1 MGISCQIS
9 SGTHTQEPQNLSKI
23 LIMNGIFISCLAVL
37 ALSNVSEAFFLFGTG
52 AATAGTALTLGTGG
66 SAAALGLLGG
76 AFILKGLVLGAAL
89 LASRSR
95 GGRRHG
101 RSAEAVEDNEI
112 ESAFAILASAEPA
125 QCYRRL
131 ICDLAAGAIP
141 DNEKILT
148 LFTEDVSPVSP
159 KFEYA
164 TAAKVGKLVKNAN
177 ICELR
182 YSCPF
187 NTADIQKIFA

>member
-1 MGISCQIS
+1 MG
-9 SGTHTQEPQNLSKI
+9 
-23 LIMNGIFISCLAVL
+23 
-37 ALSNVSEAFFLFGTG
+37 
-52 AATAGTALTLGTGG
+52 
-66 SAAALGLLGG
+66 
-76 AFILKGLVLGAAL
+76 LGAAL

-95 GGRRHG
+95 GGHRRG
-101 RSAEAVEDNEI
+101 RRETVEDNEV
-112 ESAFAILASAEPA
+112 ESAFAILAGSEPA

-148 LFTEDVSPVSP
+148 LFTEAVSP

-182 YSCPF
+182 YSCPL
-187 NTADIQKIFA
+187 N